1 MDVYAIIINSSCNTR
16 VAFYKEIQKKMS
28 QMKILANFF
37 NFERGRSRK
46 FPSMTCVPKIKSIK
60 HLYNNNICVKFRNNR
75 MIGSLII
82 ARQPKIGSR
91 PLVT

>member
-16 VAFYKEIQKKMS
+16 VAFYKEIPNKMS

-46 FPSMTCVPKIKSIK
+46 LSSMCAQNQINKAPI
-60 HLYNNNICVKFRNNR
+60 
-75 MIGSLII
+75 
-82 ARQPKIGSR
+82 Q
-91 PLVT
+91 